1 MAKRRKG
8 RKRGKKSLGAVLA
21 VALIVVISMF
31 WNGSFSQ
38 LIAERNYEKTGNEEE
53 LQVHFIDVDQGD
65 ATLIL
70 QGEHAMLIDAGENE
84 YGNQIV
90 DYLNYLGVDHLD
102 YVIGTHPDSDHIG
115 GLDTVLENIS
125 WDTVLMPDY
134 EKDTRTYE
142 DVVEVLY
149 SEGKEPVSPK
159 PGDVYSL
166 GTAQFTV
173 LAPIGTYDSGNENSI
188 ALRLV
193 HGGSSFLFT
202 GDAES
207 GSESDMLLSGRLLAS
222 DVYKVAHHGS
232 SGANT
237 ELFLLAVNP
246 EYAVISCGKDNEY
259 GHPHSEVL
267 NRLRAMGTKVFR
279 TDEQGTI
286 VATSDGSEVTFQM
299 SPSET
304 WQSGR

>member
-1 MAKRRKG
+1 MAKRRK
-8 RKRGKKSLGAVLA
+8 KRNSGKKSLGAVLA
-21 VALIVVISMF
+21 VVLVVVINML

-38 LIAERNYEKTGNEEE
+38 LMEEKNYERTGNEEE
-53 LQVHFIDVDQGD
+53 LEVHFIDVGQGD

-70 QGEHAMLIDAGENE
+70 QGEHAMLIDAGENN
-84 YGNQIV
+84 YGWEVV
-90 DYLNYLGVDHLD
+90 DYLDYLGVESLD
-102 YVIGTHPDSDHIG
+102 YAIGTHPDSDHIG
-115 GLDTVLENIS
+115 GLDTVLENIPC
-125 WDTVLMPDY
+125 DMVFMPDM
-134 EKDTRTYE
+134 EKDTKTYE
-142 DVVEVLY
+142 SVIEALVDQ
-149 SEGKEPVSPK
+149 GKESIAPE
-159 PGDVYSL
+159 PGDVYTL

-173 LAPIGTYDSGNENSI
+173 LAPIGKYESGNENSI
-188 ALRLV
+188 AIRLV
-193 HGGSSFLFT
+193 HGGNSFLFT

-207 GSESDMLLSGRLLAS
+207 GSESDMLTSGRLLAS
-222 DVYKVAHHGS
+222 DVYKVSHHGS

-286 VATSDGSEVTFQM
+286 VATSDGSEVSFNM